1 MLLLQFQTTILVQQ
15 FYYLEVSLTNQI
27 DQVGINKKNEASLSF
42 NATFEKMNQRV
53 KINSILIIAGV
64 FSIEWKTLGHIL
76 CVVSLSQTAVSIG
89 FSPTNEYLAVG
100 YSFTYSDNLKMADI
114 IAVQQEVDAWK
125 DLNSCIRPSPVAASL
140 IDPPVFNR
148 QRLITVNCIKW
159 IPVPGQG
166 LVYGNSLG
174 EIKFVSQKLN

>member
-1 MLLLQFQTTILVQQ
+1 MHR
-15 FYYLEVSLTNQI
+15 
-27 DQVGINKKNEASLSF
+27 
-42 NATFEKMNQRV
+42 RV
-53 KINSILIIAGV
+53 KINSILMIAGV

-76 CVVSLSQTAVSIG
+76 CVVSLSQTAVSVG

-114 IAVQQEVDAWK
+114 IAVQQEVNAWK

-140 IDPPVFNR
+140 IDPPGFNR
-148 QRLITVNCIKW
+148 RRLITVNCIKW

-174 EIKFVSQKLN
+174 EIKFVS